1 MGAKLLHNADMVEDA
16 AMPLDP
22 CYIDYRTIMAV
33 KVHLPL
39 PSQSQPLLPH
49 LVRFDLP

>member
-1 MGAKLLHNADMVEDA
+1 MGAKLLHHADMVEDA

-22 CYIDYRTIMAV
+22 CYIDYRAIMAV

-39 PSQSQPLLPH
+39 PH